1 MEADCLIL
9 GNLLDGRGE
18 GGGAAE
24 GLRCLAVFLY
34 QRDHKIC
41 CVYVRWF
48 LLDGVDYPATFPK
61 PWVANS
67 VASLT
72 LTSSRYISVAI
83 TIEM

>member
-41 CVYVRWF
+41 CVYLRREMFRKHLVTW
-48 LLDGVDYPATFPK
+48 
-61 PWVANS
+61 
-67 VASLT
+67 LT
-72 LTSSRYISVAI
+72 HIKIDRFTQKRY
-83 TIEM
+83 